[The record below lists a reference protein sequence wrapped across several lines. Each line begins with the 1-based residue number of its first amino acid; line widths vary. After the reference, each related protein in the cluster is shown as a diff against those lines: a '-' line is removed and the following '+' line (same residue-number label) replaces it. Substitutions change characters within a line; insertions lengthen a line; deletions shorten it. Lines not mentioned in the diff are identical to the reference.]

1 MPRYDERLELAPR
14 DVVAR
19 SIQAEML
26 GRGDS
31 HALLDISH
39 KPPAEVLAHFP
50 NIAAHCGRLGLD
62 ITKVRFPSAGTGGL
76 VRGASGWSFCWLRY
90 LPLEGFQALAPAPA

>member
-19 SIQAEML
+19 AIQAEMR

-31 HALLDISH
+31 HVLLDISH
-39 KPPAEVLAHFP
+39 KPSAEVRQPGSRAGP
-50 NIAAHCGRLGLD
+50 TKPAAVAFFCRAAERPHGPKCCPAVLQSGAPKRL
-62 ITKVRFPSAGTGGL
+62 
-76 VRGASGWSFCWLRY
+76 
-90 LPLEGFQALAPAPA
+90 

>member
-19 SIQAEML
+19 SIQSEMR

-31 HALLDISH
+31 HVLLDISH
-39 KPPAEVLAHFP
+39 KPSSEVRP
-50 NIAAHCGRLGLD
+50 PVTCNCKR
-62 ITKVRFPSAGTGGL
+62 
-76 VRGASGWSFCWLRY
+76 
-90 LPLEGFQALAPAPA
+90 